1 MINLATKPE
10 CQVISL
16 GQLEYTEAWA
26 LQDQIVSARSADKTP
41 DTLLFVEHPH
51 TYTLG
56 SSAHLENILFT
67 PAELAAHKI
76 AVHTVNRGGDVTYHG
91 PGQLVGYPILKLAAG
106 DDGLHADV
114 IDYVRRLEQTLIEA
128 LASFDIVAYPY
139 PGLTGVW
146 LDSPD
151 GPAKIAAI
159 GVKVNTRRV
168 TMHGFALNVNTDL
181 SYFKGIIP
189 CGIPDKPVTSME
201 QILGHAVAM
210 EDVSTRVASAFGTIF
225 NRNIVD
231 AALPTFGWSL

>member
-67 PAELAAHKI
+67 PAELAAHRI

-168 TMHGFALNVNTDL
+168 TMHGFALNINTDL

-189 CGIPDKPVTSME
+189 CGISDKPVTSME
-201 QILGHAVAM
+201 QVLGHVVAM

-225 NRNIVD
+225 NRNIVE
-231 AALPTFGWSL
+231 AALPTSGWSL